1 MNVFFFLKSDAVV
14 KFVIFILKQCGVD
27 GIPSFASIKRK
38 SFGSFDWNDF
48 LMQVRI

>member
-1 MNVFFFLKSDAVV
+1 MKVFFFLKSDAVV

-27 GIPSFASIKRK
+27 GIRLFASIKRK

-48 LMQVRI
+48 LMQVRV